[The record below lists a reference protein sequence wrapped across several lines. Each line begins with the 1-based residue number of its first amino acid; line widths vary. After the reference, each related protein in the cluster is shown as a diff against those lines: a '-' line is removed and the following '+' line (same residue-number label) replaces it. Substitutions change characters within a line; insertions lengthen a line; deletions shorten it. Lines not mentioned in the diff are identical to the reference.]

1 LLLLPFAFPLAKCL
15 DWMLGREL
23 ASTYSNSE
31 MMHLLK
37 IHVQEN
43 VIDQE
48 AANAMTGALTY
59 KHVTVKEVM
68 TPMERTF
75 MLGVDEK
82 LSFETIGKIFKT
94 GYSRIPIYEIQRSNV
109 VGILLVKDLIFIDPE
124 DEVPIRSFIQI
135 FGRSVHAVWPD
146 DTLGEVLA
154 ELKKGRSH
162 LSVVRD
168 VNNEDESQDPFY
180 EVKGIITLEDIVERI
195 LGDSI
200 VDETDAYA
208 DSNQIIKVDRV
219 ENFEWARLR
228 LLDTKIVDEMLSAS
242 EISAVTAHL
251 RTNYPDCFKLLTD
264 SQLTRLVSGTPV
276 TTFST
281 ATQDVRK
288 CLPNELL
295 YENGVPNDAF
305 SLILSGKVTIFV
317 GSENFRAD
325 LSSWSVL
332 GKAAL
337 ENKSWAPDFT
347 AFVSDGPCRCIQ
359 IRHDAFAEAVDASVA
374 ERRAAEHKIHN
385 NMVDATASFD
395 NNDATSMGES
405 SDGEHVPNRR
415 GSVLAKLFN
424 VAKPDCTVEDGDRKD
439 VSTVQFADCDPL
451 IVSNHRTDDTK
462 TEAPDT
468 QEQNE
473 A

>member
-1 LLLLPFAFPLAKCL
+1 
-15 DWMLGREL
+15 MLGREL
-23 ASTYSNSE
+23 ASTYSNAE
-31 MMHLLK
+31 MMQLLK

-59 KHVTVKEVM
+59 QHASVKEVM

-94 GYSRIPIYEIQRSNV
+94 GYSRIPIYEIQRSNI

-135 FGRSVHAVWPD
+135 FGRNVHAVWPD

-168 VNNEDESQDPFY
+168 VNNEDESQDPYY
-180 EVKGIITLEDIVERI
+180 EVVGIITLEDIVEKI

-208 DSNQIIKVDRV
+208 DGNQQIKLDRG
-219 ENFEWARLR
+219 ESFEWARLR

-251 RTNYPDCFKLLTD
+251 RTNYADCFKLVTD
-264 SQLTRLVSGTPV
+264 TQLTRLVSTTPV
-276 TTFST
+276 TTYPT
-281 ATQDVRK
+281 ATQDVGK
-288 CLPNELL
+288 ELPNELL
-295 YENGVPNDAF
+295 YEKGVPNNAF
-305 SLILSGKVTIFV
+305 TLILSGKMTIFV

-332 GKAAL
+332 GKASL
-337 ENKSWAPDFT
+337 ENKSWSPDFT

-359 IRHDAFAEAVDASVA
+359 IHHDPFAEAVDASVA
-374 ERRAAEHKIHN
+374 ERRGIEHKLHSSAIE
-385 NMVDATASFD
+385 TAPSL
-395 NNDATSMGES
+395 NNDATSQGES
-405 SDGEHVPNRR
+405 ARSLNSDGEHIPNRR
-415 GSVLAKLFN
+415 GTVLAKLFN
-424 VAKPDCTVEDGDRKD
+424 VAKPNETGEDGEQKI
-439 VSTVQFADCDPL
+439 VTTVQFADGTP
-451 IVSNHRTDDTK
+451 I
-462 TEAPDT
+462 APDSADDDEET
-468 QEQNE
+468 DKDGGATAKAPDMNQDQNG